1 MTSVLHHRP
10 HAPATDGVAARL
22 EEALR
27 PFIGGDLPV
36 RLVAW
41 DGSVAGPEDS
51 PVVELRSP
59 EALRRLLWHPGE
71 LGAAQAYVTGELDV
85 PGDLDAALTH
95 AFAVAKER
103 GLSGRRPPVR
113 ALAGAVRTAFGL
125 DLIGRPPAPPAT
137 QARIRGRL
145 HSKDRDRSAI
155 SHHYDTTADFYSLIL
170 DEETMAYSCGYHAS
184 ADQPLAEAQHAKL
197 DLVCRKLGLEPGMRL
212 LDVGCG
218 WGSLSLHA
226 AEQFGAR
233 VVGVTISAE
242 QKRFAEAAARRRGLT
257 DLVEFRLCDYR
268 DAVPHRGAEPPSAGD
283 RRRER
288 REAGAMARRRSE
300 GGLVAPSTDGN
311 AVSAPASRRAADGR
325 RGTEALYDAVASL
338 EMGEHVGQANYA
350 TYAQVLH
357 DAVRPG
363 GRVLVQQMSRTG
375 RWPGGGPFIESFI
388 APDMHMRPVGETVA
402 LLEAS
407 GLEAR
412 DVHALREH
420 YVLTVAGW
428 LERFE
433 ANVDA
438 ITDLVGEELVRVW
451 RLYLVGG
458 SMAFRD
464 GRMGVDQVLLVRPG
478 GPHGLPWTRSW

>member
-10 HAPATDGVAARL
+10 HAPATGGVAARL

-41 DGSVAGPEDS
+41 DGSAAGPEVA

-85 PGDLDAALTH
+85 RGDLDAALTH
-95 AFAVAKER
+95 AFAVAQER
-103 GLSGRRPPVR
+103 GLSGRRPPLR
-113 ALAGAVRTAFGL
+113 ALAGAARTAFGL

-184 ADQPLAEAQHAKL
+184 PDQPLAEAQHAKL

-242 QKRFAEAAARRRGLT
+242 QKRFAEAAARRRGLS
-257 DLVEFRLCDYR
+257 DLVEFQLCDYR
-268 DAVPHRGAEPPSAGD
+268 DAVPYRGAE
-283 RRRER
+283 
-288 REAGAMARRRSE
+288 
-300 GGLVAPSTDGN
+300 
-311 AVSAPASRRAADGR
+311 
-325 RGTEALYDAVASL
+325 YDAVASL
-338 EMGEHVGQANYA
+338 EMGEHVGQANYG

-363 GRVLVQQMSRTG
+363 GRVLVQQMSRSG

-478 GPHGLPWTRSW
+478 GAHRLPWTRSW